1 MNTAVSIWFSRL
13 YQFSDK
19 GCDEA
24 LIEFTPMNEVPVLW
38 RFSGH
43 GTLTQGHMDIYFIKW
58 LLLTSSDKEGKIN
71 IKAFTDHYFVSNV
84 EAESKEK
91 LMDDDVKTRARK
103 FSEYIDPQDVGY
115 V

>member
-24 LIEFTPMNEVPVLW
+24 QIEFTPMNEVPILW

-58 LLLTSSDKEGKIN
+58 LLLTSIDKEGKIS
-71 IKAFTDHYFVSNV
+71 IKEFTDHYFVSNI
-84 EAESKEK
+84 ESDKGK
-91 LMDDDVKTRARK
+91 LMADDVKTRARQ
-103 FSEYIDPQDVGY
+103 FSEYIDPQNVGCVY
-115 V
+115 